1 MSKSNL
7 KQRKKKL
14 NVGALLVTLGIGAFF
29 LVLIVQYT
37 ILMTTQSLNDEDL
50 IAHGEAKYLR
60 VAINEADRGNIV
72 DRNGNVL
79 ASDMVTYNAAVI
91 TDEAYLDEPLDIDT
105 VSRQLSDIIELDYE
119 EVRETIEY
127 GVENSRFQ
135 VEFGTAGRNLTYNEK
150 RALEDAN
157 IQGLVLEQDKRR
169 FYPNGDFA
177 SNLIGLAE
185 KNSQTN
191 HLVGQMGIEAAF
203 DDYLIGTDGRIDF
216 TQDLW
221 NYVVPNSDTAS
232 EAHDGHTVKLTIDS
246 NIQLFLE
253 DSLDEMDEHF
263 EPEAVFATVM
273 DAKTGEILA
282 TGQRPSFNPD
292 TREGL
297 DQSWSNVLYQT
308 AFEPGSTFKIFGLA
322 AAIDASEYDPDD
334 TVRTGSFTV
343 GDTVINDWDPD
354 GWGTLSY
361 NEAMQ
366 YSSNALMMTLQD
378 RVGTDEML
386 EYYHDFGFGQT
397 TNSEFLNE
405 AAGIINWQYEL
416 DKKSV
421 SFGQSI
427 TVTPIQMMQGA
438 TAIFNDGMMKKPYV
452 VKSVTDS
459 DSGEVV
465 YEGQETEVRQV
476 ISEEAAAETIKEL
489 NTMVDGSTNRNRAF
503 MIDDYTVSG
512 KTGTAQIIDE
522 ENGGYL
528 FGDYQY
534 LTSFMGYAPVEDPEI
549 VVYYVLRLPTENQS
563 DAWDYGVSLGFTS
576 VTERT
581 LKYLDANEASDTNF
595 VNVDDVRDFTGLN
608 VENLKSEFSHREEKN
623 VIIGDGTEVVDQYPK
638 SGKLYG
644 FEHFFIVTD
653 GTKTMPDL
661 TGVSKRDM
669 YALAEMLNI
678 DLSMNGEGYVSSQ
691 SIEAGTVIDEDT
703 TLEVTLQSDYQ
714 N

>member
-1 MSKSNL
+1 MSKSNQ

-37 ILMTTQSLNDEDL
+37 VLMATQSMNDEDL
-50 IAHGEAKYLR
+50 IALGEAKYLR
-60 VAINEADRGNIV
+60 VAINEADRGNII

-79 ASDMVTYNAAVI
+79 ASDMVTYNVAVV
-91 TDEAYLDEPLDIDT
+91 TDNTFLDEPLDVDT
-105 VSRQLSDIIELDYE
+105 VARQLSEIIDLDYE
-119 EVRETIEY
+119 DVRETIRY
-127 GVENSRFQ
+127 GIDHSRFQ
-135 VEFGTAGRNLTYNEK
+135 VEFGNKGRNLTYNKK
-150 RALEDAN
+150 RALEEAD

-191 HLVGQMGIEAAF
+191 QLVGQMGIEAAF
-203 DDYLIGTDGRIDF
+203 DDYLLGTDGRIDF

-221 NYVVPNSDTAS
+221 NYVVPNTDTAS
-232 EAHDGHTVKLTIDS
+232 EAHDGHTVALTIDS

-253 DSLDEMDEHF
+253 DSLDEMNAHF
-263 EPEAVFATVM
+263 APEAVFGTVM

-322 AAIDASEYDPDD
+322 AAIDAGEYDPDD

-378 RVGTDEML
+378 RVGTDAML
-386 EYYHDFGFGQT
+386 EYYQDFGFGQT
-397 TNSEFLNE
+397 TDSEFLNE
-405 AAGIINWQYEL
+405 SAGIINWQYEL

-427 TVTPIQMMQGA
+427 TVTPIQMLQGA
-438 TAIFNDGMMKKPYV
+438 TAIFNNGIMKKPYV
-452 VKSVTDS
+452 VKSVTDPE
-459 DSGEVV
+459 SGDVV

-476 ISEEAAAETIKEL
+476 ISEEAAAKTIEEM
-489 NTMVDGSTNRNRAF
+489 NTLVDGSTNRNRAY
-503 MIDDYTVSG
+503 MIEDYTVSG

-534 LTSFMGYAPVEDPEI
+534 LTSFMGYAPVDDPEI

-595 VNVDDVRDFTGLN
+595 VNVDDVRDFTGIN
-608 VENLKSEFSHREEKN
+608 IEDLKSEFSHREEKN
-623 VIIGDGTEVVDQYPK
+623 VIIGHGTEVVDHYPK

-644 FEHFFIVTD
+644 FEHFFVMTD
-653 GTKTMPDL
+653 GVKTMPDL
-661 TGVSKRDM
+661 TGVSRRDM
-669 YALAEMLNI
+669 YALAEMLEI
-678 DLSMNGEGYVSSQ
+678 DISMRGEGYVSSQ
-691 SIEAGTVIDEDT
+691 SIEVGTIVDEDT